1 MFFNEIEFTM
11 HLPFGK
17 GAVIWGDP
25 IFVSKNAT
33 KEEVENKRNLLEDSL
48 NELTIKANKVVGK
61 K

>member
-1 MFFNEIEFTM
+1 M